1 MNRMGRDSF
10 RVDASRGAMWVGLV
24 CLLVGGFV
32 LAIHSPGHIS
42 MDTSMQLY
50 EAMLGKSISWNPPFM
65 SALMRWLGGGE
76 IATALLVFLTC
87 GLIYGGYA
95 LIAFAC
101 AESGRKI
108 GSWRILI
115 ATVVVLNPIVAI
127 YVGIVW
133 KDVIFAAFLC
143 GGTGFGFAAVRGTK
157 SSRWMCALISAVLLA
172 GAMLARQQGIFMAPV
187 LLVVPILMLA
197 DGKNGSAFWARWLL
211 VPAVFLVSVV
221 TLNVATAATIQGNA
235 GRSTSIGYRSI
246 MIFDMMGI
254 LHNSP
259 LPVEELAYP
268 VPPEIWGAIRQI
280 YKPSRIDTL
289 DLDPAAGNWFGSLS
303 PMEMRTAWWALL
315 KQNPGAYMHHR
326 VEAYAK
332 LIGLRGMDDTLPV
345 HIGVEGNPE
354 MLNAMGISERR
365 DSRDRF
371 VYSIAVRFF
380 DWPIYRHV
388 FWMGM
393 VVVCG
398 AVLGATKLPRQQRSA
413 TALVLLSAGL
423 LYLAY
428 VPTMIAAD
436 FRYLFGAMP
445 LVCMALISLLLG
457 STEKVARSFPRS
469 GTVP

>member
-65 SALMRWLGGGE
+65 SALMHWLGGGE
-76 IATALLVFLTC
+76 IATALLVFVTC
-87 GLIYGGYA
+87 CLIYGGYA
-95 LIAFAC
+95 LTAFAC
-101 AESGRKI
+101 AQSGRKI

-115 ATVVVLNPIVAI
+115 AILIVLNPIVAI

-143 GGTGFGFAAVRGTK
+143 GGTGFGFAAGRGTK
-157 SSRWMCALISAVLLA
+157 SSRWMCALISALLLA
-172 GAMLARQQGIFMAPV
+172 GAMLARQQGIFMAPI
-187 LLVVPILMLA
+187 LLAVPILMLA
-197 DGKNGSAFWARWLL
+197 GGHNGSSPWARWLL
-211 VPAVFLVSVV
+211 IPAVFLVSVMM
-221 TLNVATAATIQGNA
+221 LNIATAATIQGNA

-254 LHNSP
+254 VHNSA
-259 LPVEELAYP
+259 LPAEDLAYP
-268 VPPEIWGAIRQI
+268 MPPEIRETIREI

-289 DLDPAAGNWFGSLS
+289 DLDPAAGKWFGSLS
-303 PMEMRTAWWALL
+303 PLEMRKAWWALL
-315 KQNPGAYMHHR
+315 KQNPGAYIHHR
-326 VEAYAK
+326 LEAYAK

-345 HIGVEGNPE
+345 HIGVEGNLE

-365 DSRDRF
+365 DSRDLF

-380 DWPIYRHV
+380 NWPIYRHV

-393 VVVCG
+393 LVVCS
-398 AVLGATKLPRQQRSA
+398 AVLGITRLPRQQRSA

-457 STEKVARSFPRS
+457 STEKVVRSFPRS
-469 GTVP
+469 ETVP